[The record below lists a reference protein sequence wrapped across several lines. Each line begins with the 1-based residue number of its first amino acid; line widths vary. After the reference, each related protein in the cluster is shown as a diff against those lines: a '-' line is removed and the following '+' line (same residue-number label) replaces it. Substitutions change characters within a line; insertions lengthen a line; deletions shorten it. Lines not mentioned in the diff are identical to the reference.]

1 MNRDFKGIWIPKEI
15 WLDTKLNWSEKILL
29 TEIDSLSN
37 LGECFA
43 TNDYFA
49 EFMGLSKSHIS
60 RIVSQLS
67 DKKYLAIKL
76 IYKPKTKQV
85 EKRILTVVKMG
96 GYTQKCV
103 EGIRKNADT
112 PIRINAEDNNT
123 VLNNTYNK
131 VTSDKSDLSE
141 LHEEICKIFNK
152 NSKLTDKRKKLLR
165 SRLKD
170 TGRENII
177 KACKN
182 VVKSEFHMGKNDRG
196 WVAEPYWCLTS
207 EDKADE
213 WSNKTPKVIH
223 QQYKTPDRIF
233 QAEDVRGTNLDKIA
247 KIKDDLMK
255 RLSR

>member
-85 EKRILTVVKMG
+85 EKRVLTVVKMG

-103 EGIRKNADT
+103 EGIRINADT

-123 VLNNTYNK
+123 SINNTINNNVELNN
-131 VTSDKSDLSE
+131 
-141 LHEEICKIFNK
+141 LHEEICSIFNRNN
-152 NSKLTDKRKKLLR
+152 NSYKLTDKRKKTLR

-177 KACKN
+177 NACKSIK
-182 VVKSEFHMGKNDRG
+182 KSEFHMGKNDRG
-196 WVAEPYWCLTS
+196 WVADPYWCLS
-207 EDKADE
+207 SYEKAEE
-213 WSNKTPKVIH
+213 WSNKTIVKPKTGIE
-223 QQYKTPDRIF
+223 YKTPDEIF
-233 QAEDVRGTNLDKIA
+233 PQEVRVANQNKIQEIRE
-247 KIKDDLMK
+247 KIFGG
-255 RLSR
+255 RNG